1 MLSGKYNKLKFQRG
15 GEMKWKCKKC
25 GESYFED
32 CSPYY
37 AVCLSCGNEGKNME
51 DIASEED

>member
-1 MLSGKYNKLKFQRG
+1 M
-15 GEMKWKCKKC
+15 WKCKKC

-37 AVCLSCGNEGKNME
+37 TTCLNCGNEGNNIE
-51 DIASEED
+51 DIAEWEEENE

>member
-1 MLSGKYNKLKFQRG
+1 MWVCNR
-15 GEMKWKCKKC
+15 C

-37 AVCLSCGNEGKNME
+37 VICLACNNSGNEME
-51 DIASEED
+51 DIAEWEEEEQCK

>member
-1 MLSGKYNKLKFQRG
+1 MCVCDR
-15 GEMKWKCKKC
+15 C

-37 AVCLSCGNEGKNME
+37 VFCLNCGHEGNEME
-51 DIASEED
+51 DIAEWEEE

>member
-1 MLSGKYNKLKFQRG
+1 MWVCNR
-15 GEMKWKCKKC
+15 C

-37 AVCLSCGNEGKNME
+37 AICLACNNSGNEIE
-51 DIASEED
+51 DIAEWVEVK